1 MSWKPEP
8 RLEIT
13 VNHSAL
19 PDELD
24 VKFNYVEPTTVVSKI
39 RSAISKVNNLFG
51 YVVAAALTVLAL
63 SWMIPLKGFF
73 ELSLAL
79 AIVFVF
85 VYVML
90 LLMVFSEEKDGAT
103 SVKFRAKVGEEEVV
117 NTSVLR
123 STLFKAYKE
132 TILSVLQDVH
142 RVDKS
147 FNHSRESRCYNVV
160 RSAEKS
166 AANALGSVV
175 EMALHDMRGLK
186 KDGLQSPVDD
196 AISSLRMA
204 EEAYSKV
211 LDLLKSG
218 EIPAVGDEGDSR

>member
-90 LLMVFSEEKDGAT
+90 LLMVFSEEKDGVT

-123 STLFKAYKE
+123 STLLRRTKRRFCRCSRMF
-132 TILSVLQDVH
+132 TGWIRVLTTP
-142 RVDKS
+142 
-147 FNHSRESRCYNVV
+147 ESRGVTTWFARRKRV
-160 RSAEKS
+160 
-166 AANALGSVV
+166 L
-175 EMALHDMRGLK
+175 LMRL
-186 KDGLQSPVDD
+186 
-196 AISSLRMA
+196 
-204 EEAYSKV
+204 V
-211 LDLLKSG
+211 LWWKWRCT
-218 EIPAVGDEGDSR
+218 I